1 MDALANGWVDRMDVI
16 MVWAW
21 MHWPMDGLAAWTW
34 HDADLSDMEVVAR
47 VICH

>member
-1 MDALANGWVDRMDVI
+1 

-34 HDADLSDMEVVAR
+34 HDADLSDRERVRQTRVMEP
-47 VICH
+47 IF